1 MVFTATYVSPFVAV
15 DFEQVLVDE
24 AG

>member
-1 MVFTATYVSPFVAV
+1 MVFTVTYVSPFVAV
-15 DFEQVLVDE
+15 DFEQVLADE

>member
-1 MVFTATYVSPFVAV
+1 MVFTVTYVSPFVAV